1 MVQVATLL
9 SVWSSLHYKHWL
21 GLEKPCNGSHPP
33 YALHPLELNILFVKR
48 KTASFI
54 TQLRGNLQTNYFI
67 ATRALFPMIR
77 TTPSTRS
84 RRLLRCQ
91 RCSEKKF
98 RTRQDLALH
107 ILSKH
112 ATLKLPNTPADDT
125 RSITLSSP
133 WLPSDIN
140 ELDQLL
146 GAALGTN
153 FMSEQVTLSR
163 ADSIRHCNKSFE
175 PNGDA
180 SKKATQI
187 HTAGSKRKRT
197 AFEETSTSHS
207 CQNAPARRLSKRK
220 RSQTCSSTDRNPTPV
235 PGESIGPC
243 SHDVYLA
250 QCRSGQVSLVPIPL
264 KPATTLNFA
273 NALF

>member
-1 MVQVATLL
+1 
-9 SVWSSLHYKHWL
+9 
-21 GLEKPCNGSHPP
+21 
-33 YALHPLELNILFVKR
+33 
-48 KTASFI
+48 
-54 TQLRGNLQTNYFI
+54 
-67 ATRALFPMIR
+67 MIR

-107 ILSKH
+107 VLSKH
-112 ATLKLPNTPADDT
+112 ATLKLPTTPADDT

-146 GAALGTN
+146 GAALGTK
-153 FMSEQVTLSR
+153 FISEHVTSSKT
-163 ADSIRHCNKSFE
+163 DSIQHSNNSFKPRDKS
-175 PNGDA
+175 P
-180 SKKATQI
+180 SKPRELRT
-187 HTAGSKRKRT
+187 SENKRKRT
-197 AFEETSTSHS
+197 TFEETSTSDS
-207 CQNAPARRLSKRK
+207 YDSAPPERLSKRK
-220 RSQTCSSTDRNPTPV
+220 RPQTCSSTDENPTPV

-250 QCRSGQVSLVPIPL
+250 QCRSGRVSLVPIPL
-264 KPATTLNFA
+264 KPTTTLNFA